1 MSTMDSADTSPRAQ
15 ISEIA
20 SYRARLWDAGF
31 RPVAIYNFD
40 SRQTSSP
47 GKAPKGDE
55 WTERNR
61 RTPPVD
67 AFAPPDPDAL
77 NTGILADGL
86 RAIDV
91 DLENLTLSHT
101 VRSKAFD
108 RFGEAPMRYRDN
120 SGRCLLLYRA
130 AEGEPRK
137 RVISG
142 TFGKVEVLGHGQQ
155 FVARGTHPSG
165 ADLRWL
171 PEAPGDIT
179 ADHLPAVTEEQIGA
193 FLAEVAP
200 IIDAKPERNGTDR
213 VSPQTSGHG
222 LRGDTLQVVAALS
235 CIPNDGPADWEAWNR
250 IGMAT
255 WAATG
260 GSTAGLA
267 AFHAWSE
274 QHPAYDATETDR
286 RWQHYA
292 TSPPTAIGAGTLFHM
307 ARGPHE
313 EPPPPSEGDY
323 GEAITE
329 TSVTFV
335 EPSPEPSQPIKSAL
349 WSSTASWIEAD
360 IKPRPW
366 IVPGYL
372 LRGSVTLLVGA
383 GAAGK
388 SSIVKAWAV
397 AGVCVLPFGR
407 FTPKTPLRILSYNVE
422 DDHDEERRRLSATL
436 RQFDRTPADLAGNLM
451 LVGPNDIGTLLERD
465 ANTGKIRLTAAM
477 SELTAL
483 IAEFRPDVVFLDPV
497 VELHTSEENDNTGL
511 RAIVAQLRTLAR
523 TYNCA
528 LCLLH
533 HTRKGA
539 TAPGDPDTARGAS
552 SIVGAARIVFTL
564 CGMSEVEAQ
573 DSGIAP
579 ALRKH
584 FFRLDGAKM
593 NYTPEG
599 DPEWFERTA
608 YTLDNNETIA
618 ASVPWTAPGHT
629 PTGDDYTSLIQA
641 IGLADPPVS
650 PRLSNDLRS
659 FATLC
664 DKFSIIG
671 RDRQRKTLSVLK
683 SQHGI
688 SEAPFTRAGKAK
700 SDTAIGLRTVD
711 GQPSNAEWT
720 DGE

>member
-1 MSTMDSADTSPRAQ
+1 VGERLDIPGSIPLPPLAQ
-15 ISEIA
+15 DVA
-20 SYRARLWDAGF
+20 SLRARLWDAGF
-31 RPVAIYNFD
+31 RPVAVYNFD
-40 SRQTSSP
+40 SRRTESP
-47 GKAPKGDE
+47 GKAPKGDN
-55 WTERNR
+55 WIERNLQD
-61 RTPPVD
+61 PPAD
-67 AFAPPDPDAL
+67 ASADPDPEAL
-77 NTGILADGL
+77 NTGILTSGL

-91 DLENLTLSHT
+91 DVDNLTMAHSISSRALA
-101 VRSKAFD
+101 RW
-108 RFGEAPMRYRDN
+108 GEAPMRYREN

-130 AEGEPRK
+130 AEGRPPK
-137 RVISG
+137 RTIPG

-155 FVARGTHPSG
+155 FVAFGTHPSG

-171 PEAPGDIT
+171 PESPGEIS
-179 ADHLPAVTEEQIGA
+179 ADQLPIVTEEQIGE
-193 FLAEVAP
+193 FLAECAP
-200 IIDAKPERNGTDR
+200 IIGSKGERNGVDR
-213 VSPQTSGHG
+213 VSPQTSGKG

-307 ARGPHE
+307 ARGTQE
-313 EPPPPSEGDY
+313 EPPPPSESDFD
-323 GEAITE
+323 GEAIASSVKE
-329 TSVTFV
+329 TAEV
-335 EPSPEPSQPIKSAL
+335 EADTPLKSAL
-349 WSSTASWIEAD
+349 WSSTASWIEAN

-397 AGVCVLPFGR
+397 AGICVIPFGR
-407 FTPKTPLRILSYNVE
+407 FAPKVPIRILSYNVE
-422 DDHDEERRRLSATL
+422 DDRDEEWRRLSATL

-573 DSGIAP
+573 DAGVPLAH
-579 ALRKH
+579 RKH

-599 DPEWFERTA
+599 DPEWFERTP
-608 YTLDNNETIA
+608 YTLDNGETVA
-618 ASVPWTAPGHT
+618 AAVPWTPPKHT
-629 PTGDDYTSLIQA
+629 LAADDYSTMIAA
-641 IGLADPPVS
+641 ISNSYPPFS
-650 PRLSNDLRS
+650 PRLSTDLRS
-659 FATLC
+659 FSTLCVKHGVADKDGQKKALATL
-664 DKFSIIG
+664 KAQFGITEGTFLRPGKS
-671 RDRQRKTLSVLK
+671 KT
-683 SQHGI
+683 
-688 SEAPFTRAGKAK
+688 
-700 SDTAIGLRTVD
+700 DTAGGLRTSD
-711 GQPSNAEWT
+711 GKPDSVKWT
-720 DGE
+720 D